1 MNMDTAD
8 PRDLAFAVLEALRR
22 MNEPLPPGDAL
33 EQLFKI
39 MYHASISREE
49 SQTICFHVIY
59 IDPHNPDPAPPWRIV
74 RDRWRFIP
82 LETPLEMTLANIRKI
97 APASD
102 PRSSAFAVYP
112 DSQGRMT
119 VWGFIDQLNQY
130 QEFLDY
136 DAESGPERPGLF
148 EARIV
153 GPGHLLA
160 TIIYEKVGD
169 LRVNELETQTLNVLE
184 RGPILD
190 ALSPGIESLR
200 TYVEGVAPKEDYKKK
215 FSRFYTVIPWINT
228 IRRILLR
235 TNGLGHGG
243 ALLLTPDSSLVGLN
257 VKYGLKYNRLRSAL
271 ERCSAARM
279 QQNAAWRRIAELHEA
294 KEKFLSWKL
303 YFGEQALHVDVDES
317 ESELEA
323 AIWFVSLLSRV
334 DGLVL
339 MTPQLDVIGFGVEIT
354 FSDKPRYIQKATSV
368 MADPASRQDIDYNS
382 FGTRHRSMIRYCDK
396 VPAAV
401 GFVISQDGGVR
412 AVTKID
418 ETVVLWDGIRLRQEF
433 RASSALKRR
442 RFQDDKSPPG

>member
-1 MNMDTAD
+1 MSTVD
-8 PRDLAFAVLEALRR
+8 PRNLAIAVLEALRR
-22 MNEPLPPGDAL
+22 RDEPLPPGDAL
-33 EQLFKI
+33 EQLFQI
-39 MYHASISREE
+39 MYYTSISREE
-49 SQTICFHVIY
+49 SRTICFHVIY
-59 IDPHNPDPAPPWRIV
+59 IDPHNPDPAPPMRIV

-82 LETPLEMTLANIRKI
+82 LETPLEMTLANMRKI

-130 QEFLDY
+130 QEFLNY
-136 DAESGPERPGLF
+136 DAKSGPERPGLF

-160 TIIYEKVGD
+160 TINYERVGE
-169 LRVNELETQTLNVLE
+169 LLVNELRTETPNVFAP
-184 RGPILD
+184 GPILD

-200 TYVEGVAPKEDYKKK
+200 KYVEQVVPKEDYEKE
-215 FSRFYTVIPWINT
+215 IPRYFTGVPWATT

-235 TNGLGHGG
+235 TQGLGHGG
-243 ALLLTPDSSLVGLN
+243 ALLLTPDTSLEGLN
-257 VKYGLKYNRLRSAL
+257 VKYALKYCRLRSAL
-271 ERCSAARM
+271 EDWSAAQIQRK
-279 QQNAAWRRIAELHEA
+279 AAWNRIVELHEA
-294 KEKFLSWKL
+294 KDKFVSWKL
-303 YFGEQALHVDVDES
+303 YFKERALDVDVGES
-317 ESELEA
+317 EDELEA
-323 AIWFVSLLSRV
+323 AIWFVSLLTRV

-354 FSDKPRYIQKATSV
+354 FSDKPRHIQKATST
-368 MADPASRQDIDYNS
+368 MADPGSRQDVDYNS
-382 FGTRHRSMIRYCDK
+382 FGTRHRSMMRYCDE

-418 ETVVLWDGIRLRQEF
+418 EVVVLWEDIRLRQEF
-433 RASSALKRR
+433 KVVSTLRRKRFR
-442 RFQDDKSPPG
+442 DDKSPAG